1 MSNNLI
7 GQTAKSVLWSA
18 LERISIQGTQFI
30 LSIII
35 ARLVV
40 PAEYGLIA
48 MLGIFLAI
56 AQAFVDSGFSNALI
70 QKKNRNQADYSTV
83 FYFNIVVSIGLYIL
97 LYFTSHY
104 IANFYHEPLLEKI
117 TKLVGLNIILSSLSV
132 VQRAIL
138 TIKQDFKTQAKAS
151 FISVIIS
158 GGLGISCAYYDY
170 GVWALVVQSIT
181 MNALDTLLLWIF
193 AKWHPSLIF
202 SWHSFKTLF
211 SYGSKLLMS
220 GLLHTIYMNLYSL
233 VIGKKYSAS
242 DVGFYNRASSFA
254 QFPSAN
260 FVGIISRAVFPMQ
273 CLLQDDDTKLKEIF
287 IQYLRLSI
295 YIIFPLMMGLVVLAK
310 PFIEL
315 VLTDKWLGCA
325 TPLSILCFAYIIY
338 PVANVNGS
346 IINAKGRTDYIF
358 KAEIIKKT
366 IAILILAATIP
377 FNLNILCLGLVLYNV
392 IDLAII
398 IYYAKKVI
406 ATGYKEQLKETL
418 PTFLLSLT
426 MGIFVYAITFHINS
440 PLISLST
447 GVVAGIIYYVGGS
460 LIFNFKEYKLLKSIL
475 KFNS

>member
-1 MSNNLI
+1 M
-7 GQTAKSVLWSA
+7 
-18 LERISIQGTQFI
+18 
-30 LSIII
+30 
-35 ARLVV
+35 
-40 PAEYGLIA
+40 
-48 MLGIFLAI
+48 
-56 AQAFVDSGFSNALI
+56 
-70 QKKNRNQADYSTV
+70 
-83 FYFNIVVSIGLYIL
+83 
-97 LYFTSHY
+97 
-104 IANFYHEPLLEKI
+104 
-117 TKLVGLNIILSSLSV
+117 VGLNIILSSLSV

-138 TIKQDFKTQAKAS
+138 TIKLDFKTQAKAS

-273 CLLQDDDTKLKEIF
+273 CLLQDDDAKLKEIF